1 MFGMSVEVDD
11 ELDKIAKAVDRSI
24 YRNIRHAAF
33 SIRKYIQQSIKRS
46 VDPSAPGE
54 PVATRG
60 RRGNVK
66 NSIFAA
72 VENDN
77 AIIGPRYS
85 FVGVSMEAHEF
96 GKSFHGQDYPARP
109 TSGPA
114 LDANQS
120 RFAASFAGS
129 IGE

>member
-1 MFGMSVEVDD
+1 MFGFSFKSEVNFKPVE
-11 ELDKIAKAVDRSI
+11 KAADRAI

-33 SIRKYIQQSIKRS
+33 SVRKYIRESIKKS
-46 VDPSAPGE
+46 KDPAAPGD
-54 PVATRG
+54 PVTTRG
-60 RRGNVK
+60 RKGNVK

-85 FVGVSMEAHEF
+85 FVGASMEAHEF
-96 GKSFHGQDYPARP
+96 GKSFHGQKYPARP

-114 LDANQS
+114 LDANQD
-120 RFAASFAGS
+120 RFASSFAGS
-129 IGE
+129 VGE